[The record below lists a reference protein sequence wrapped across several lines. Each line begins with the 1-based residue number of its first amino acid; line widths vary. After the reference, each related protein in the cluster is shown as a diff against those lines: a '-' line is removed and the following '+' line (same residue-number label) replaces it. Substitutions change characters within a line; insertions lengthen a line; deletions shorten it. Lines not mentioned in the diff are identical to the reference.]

1 MSNITPVAHRLVIKP
16 FDITE
21 SDDTYRSA
29 KAAGIVL
36 SGEDKLRREQAAV
49 DRGTVVAVGPTAF
62 RDFGC
67 ESSVAIDDEIVYAK
81 YAGKEVEDPVTK
93 EKFVIINDEDV
104 VAIFRK
110 GTK

>member
-1 MSNITPVAHRLVIKP
+1 MNIIPVAHRLVIKP

-36 SGEDKLRREQAAV
+36 SGEDKLKREQAAV
-49 DRGTVVAVGPTAF
+49 DRGTVVALGPTVF
-62 RDFGC
+62 KDFGC
-67 ESSVAIDDEIVYAK
+67 EHTLSVDDEIVYAK
-81 YAGKEVEDPVTK
+81 YAGKEVEDPETK
-93 EKFVIINDEDV
+93 EKLVIINDEDV
-104 VAIFRK
+104 VAIIRK

>member
-1 MSNITPVAHRLVIKP
+1 MIDPVAHRLVIKP
-16 FDITE
+16 FDITD

-67 ESSVAIDDEIVYAK
+67 ESSVSVGDEIVYAK
-81 YAGKEVEDPVTK
+81 YAGKEVEDLETK
-93 EKFVIINDEDV
+93 EKFVLINDEDV
-104 VAIFRK
+104 CAIIRK

>member
-1 MSNITPVAHRLVIKP
+1 MSIQPVAHRLVIKP
-16 FDITE
+16 FDITD

-67 ESSVAIDDEIVYAK
+67 ENTVVIGNEIVYAK
-81 YAGKEVEDPVTK
+81 YAGKEVEDPETK
-93 EKFVIINDEDV
+93 EKFVLINDEDV
-104 VAIFRK
+104 VALLRK

>member
-1 MSNITPVAHRLVIKP
+1 MIEPVSHRLMIKP

-67 ESSVAIDDEIVYAK
+67 EQSVQVNDEIVYAK
-81 YAGKEVEDPVTK
+81 YAGKEVEDPETK
-93 EKFVIINDEDV
+93 EKYTIINDEDV
-104 VAIFRK
+104 VAILRK
-110 GTK
+110 GIKE